1 VSQIHGLFAMSNIT
15 FHLKRKIIH
24 FEAYSQHKER
34 KMAQNFPKAQVEKKE
49 TCEPNNKKTIAKV
62 D

>member
-15 FHLKRKIIH
+15 FHLKKKFIH
-24 FEAYSQHKER
+24 IEAYSQHKER

-49 TCEPNNKKTIAKV
+49 TWEPNKKQQLLR
-62 D
+62 